1 MNIIINN
8 PYRQLGVYSNS
19 PIKERVSNHNRLKAF
34 MKVGKQ
40 VDFPLDLTTYLPP
53 IHRTSETVAQA
64 EANLTLPKEQLR
76 YAQFWFMKV
85 TPLDDIAF
93 NHLLVGN
100 MTEAISIWEKKDNAS
115 SLQNRLVCALI
126 SQEYSDAISYAELL
140 YSQYLQQFVSIV
152 LGDESKT
159 SSETLAFDLV
169 DALCDELSAN
179 VIRPIVKNKNWLNHI
194 NEKSVKPLIERIQSV
209 IEVAKASKGKG
220 SAARY
225 DAGANLMNAAKFPL
239 QQLRTFLPTTDLQY
253 QMIVDKLGLEIL
265 QCGIDYFNGSEEAD
279 AAHKAMVLQRYAM
292 EIVVGKMA
300 KDRCKENV
308 DILQKIINNLPPMV
322 VFADDKAI
330 KEELRKFCRL
340 PKKISHAVTLLN
352 NTKSHLQSM
361 KSKLG
366 ANSSYYLKIS
376 TQVVG
381 NALHN
386 IIEEVNAAQKDD
398 TIEIGGQQVP
408 ISMLLDR
415 ESKICEIKSALQAA
429 WKATLIIDTFDMQPD
444 FKANRYLQNRAI
456 LKDLC
461 NQMGISTSTTT
472 ARSNSRPSTITTSSK
487 TTQSPTYRN
496 TSTTSTVPPPS
507 SNNTNWG
514 CVVVIIFAII
524 IGLLSSC

>member
-34 MKVGKQ
+34 LKVGKQ
-40 VDFPLDLTTYLPP
+40 VDFPLDLTAYLPP
-53 IHRTSETVAQA
+53 INRTSETIAQA

-93 NHLLVGN
+93 NHLLAGN
-100 MTEAISIWEKKDNAS
+100 MAEAIRIWEKKGNAS

-126 SQEYSDAISYAELL
+126 NKEYSNVISYAESL
-140 YSQYLQQFVSIV
+140 YSQYLQQFEAIV

-159 SSETLAFDLV
+159 SSETLAFDFI
-169 DALCDELSAN
+169 DTLCDELSAN
-179 VIRPIVKNKNWLNHI
+179 VIRPIVRNESWLNHI
-194 NEKSVKPLIERIQSV
+194 NEKSVKPLVERIQSA
-209 IEVAKASKGKG
+209 IEIAKASKGKG
-220 SAARY
+220 STARY
-225 DAGANLMNAAKFPL
+225 DAGIKLANETRALL

-253 QMIVDKLGLEIL
+253 QMIADKLGLEIL

-279 AAHKAMVLQRYAM
+279 AAHKAMPLQRYAM

-308 DILQKIINNLPPMV
+308 DILQNIIKNLPPIE
-322 VFADDKAI
+322 VFAEDRAI
-330 KEELRKFCRL
+330 KEELSNFCQL
-340 PKKISHAVTLLN
+340 PEKISHAVTLLN
-352 NTKSHLQSM
+352 NTKRHLQSI

-366 ANSSYYLKIS
+366 ANNTYYLKMS
-376 TQVVG
+376 TLVVS

-386 IIEEVNAAQKDD
+386 IIEEVNAVQQDQ
-398 TIEIGGQQVP
+398 TIEIGGQRVP
-408 ISMLLDR
+408 VSFLLDR
-415 ESKICEIKSALQAA
+415 DEKIRQIKNVLQAA
-429 WKATLIIDTFDMQPD
+429 WEATLIMDTFDMESE
-444 FKANRYLQNRAI
+444 FKTNRYLPNRST

-461 NQMGISTSTTT
+461 VQMGISTRTTSVRKAPQPSTTT
-472 ARSNSRPSTITTSSK
+472 TSTK

-496 TSTTSTVPPPS
+496 TSTTSTVPS
-507 SNNTNWG
+507 SSDDTNWG
-514 CVVVIIFAII
+514 CIVAIIIAVI

>member
-34 MKVGKQ
+34 LKVGRQ

-53 IHRTSETVAQA
+53 VNRTSETVAQA

-93 NHLLVGN
+93 NHLLAGN
-100 MTEAISIWEKKDNAS
+100 MAEAISILEKRDNAS

-126 SQEYSDAISYAELL
+126 NKEYPNAIACAESL
-140 YSQYLQQFVSIV
+140 YSQYLQQFETIV
-152 LGDESKT
+152 LGDESKS
-159 SSETLAFDLV
+159 SSETLAFDFI
-169 DALCDELSAN
+169 DTLCDELSAN
-179 VIRPIVKNKNWLNHI
+179 VIRPIVRNESWFNHI
-194 NEKSVKPLIERIQSV
+194 NEKSVKPIVERIQSA
-209 IEVAKASKGKG
+209 IETAKASKGKG
-220 SAARY
+220 STARY
-225 DAGANLMNAAKFPL
+225 DAGVKLMNDAKVPL

-253 QMIVDKLGLEIL
+253 QMIADKLGLEIL
-265 QCGIDYFNGSEEAD
+265 QCGIDYYNGSEEAD
-279 AAHKAMVLQRYAM
+279 AAHKAMPIQRYAM

-308 DILQKIINNLPPMV
+308 DILQNIIKNLPPME
-322 VFADDKAI
+322 VFAEDKAI
-330 KEELRKFCRL
+330 KEELGKFCQL
-340 PKKISHAVTLLN
+340 PEKISHAVTLLN
-352 NTKSHLQSM
+352 NTKRHLQSI

-366 ANSSYYLKIS
+366 ADNTYYLKMS
-376 TQVVG
+376 TLVVS

-386 IIEEVNAAQKDD
+386 IIEEVNAVQQDQ

-408 ISMLLDR
+408 MSFLLDR
-415 ESKICEIKSALQAA
+415 DGKMRQIRKTLQAA
-429 WKATLIIDTFDMQPD
+429 WEATLIMDTFEMEPE
-444 FKANRYLQNRAI
+444 FKTKRYLPNRST

-461 NQMGISTSTTT
+461 NQMGISTSTTFV
-472 ARSNSRPSTITTSSK
+472 RRNPQPSTTTTSSK
-487 TTQSPTYRN
+487 TYQPSTPQN
-496 TSTTSTVPPPS
+496 TSTTSKVPS
-507 SNNTNWG
+507 SSDETNWG
-514 CVVVIIFAII
+514 CIVAIIIAVI

>member
-19 PIKERVSNHNRLKAF
+19 PVKERVSNHNRLKAF
-34 MKVGKQ
+34 LKVGKQ
-40 VDFPLDLTTYLPP
+40 VEFPLDLKTYLPP
-53 IHRTSETVAQA
+53 INRTSETVAQA

-93 NHLLVGN
+93 KHLLVGN
-100 MTEAISIWEKKDNAS
+100 MAEAISIWEKKDNTS

-126 SQEYSDAISYAELL
+126 SKEYSDAISYAESL

-152 LGDESKT
+152 LGEENKI
-159 SSETLAFDLV
+159 SSETLAFDFI
-169 DALCDELSAN
+169 DTLCDELSAN
-179 VIRPIVKNKNWLNHI
+179 VIRPIVKNESWFNHI
-194 NEKSVKPLIERIQSV
+194 NEKNVKPLVERIQSA
-209 IEVAKASKGKG
+209 IETAKASKRKG
-220 SAARY
+220 SVARY
-225 DAGANLMNAAKFPL
+225 NAGVKLMNDAKVPL

-279 AAHKAMVLQRYAM
+279 AAHKAIPLQRYAM

-300 KDRCKENV
+300 KDRCKENM
-308 DILQKIINNLPPMV
+308 DILQNIINNLPPTE
-322 VFADDKAI
+322 VFVEDTSI
-330 KEELRKFCRL
+330 KEELRKFCQL
-340 PKKISHAVTLLN
+340 PEKISHATTLLN
-352 NTKSHLQSM
+352 NTKRHLQSI
-361 KSKLG
+361 KNKLG
-366 ANSSYYLKIS
+366 ANNPYYLKIS

-386 IIEEVNAAQKDD
+386 IIEEVNAVLQNQ
-398 TIEIGGQQVP
+398 TIEIEGQRVP
-408 ISMLLDR
+408 VPLFIR
-415 ESKICEIKSALQAA
+415 QIGNTLQTA
-429 WKATLIIDTFDMQPD
+429 WEATLIMDTFDMESE
-444 FKANRYLQNRAI
+444 FKTNRYLPNRST

-461 NQMGISTSTTT
+461 VQIGVSTRTTSVRRNPQPSSTTT
-472 ARSNSRPSTITTSSK
+472 STK

-496 TSTTSTVPPPS
+496 TSTTSTVPSS

-514 CVVVIIFAII
+514 CVVVIIIAII
-524 IGLLSSC
+524 IGLLSGC

>member
-19 PIKERVSNHNRLKAF
+19 PVKERVSNHNRLKAF
-34 MKVGKQ
+34 LKVGKQ
-40 VDFPLDLTTYLPP
+40 VEFPLDLKTYLPP
-53 IHRTSETVAQA
+53 INRTSETVAQA

-93 NHLLVGN
+93 NHLLAGDIA
-100 MTEAISIWEKKDNAS
+100 EAINIWEKKDNAS

-126 SQEYSDAISYAELL
+126 SKEYSDAISYAESL
-140 YSQYLQQFVSIV
+140 YSQYLQQFETVV

-159 SSETLAFDLV
+159 SSETLAFDFI
-169 DALCDELSAN
+169 DTLCDELGAN
-179 VIRPIVKNKNWLNHI
+179 VIRPIVGNESWVDHI
-194 NEKSVKPLIERIQSV
+194 NEKNVKPLVERIQSA
-209 IEVAKASKGKG
+209 IETAKASKGKG
-220 SAARY
+220 SVARY
-225 DAGANLMNAAKFPL
+225 NAGVKLMNDAKVPL

-279 AAHKAMVLQRYAM
+279 AAYKAMPLQRYAM

-308 DILQKIINNLPPMV
+308 DILQNIINNLPPMEI
-322 VFADDKAI
+322 FAEDKAI

-340 PKKISHAVTLLN
+340 PEKISHAVTLLN

-366 ANSSYYLKIS
+366 ANNSYYLKIS

-386 IIEEVNAAQKDD
+386 IIEEVNATQQGQI
-398 TIEIGGQQVP
+398 IEIGGQQVP
-408 ISMLLDR
+408 MTLLFPKD
-415 ESKICEIKSALQAA
+415 EIIRQIKTALQAA
-429 WKATLIIDTFDMQPD
+429 WDAIKIMDTFDMEPE
-444 FKANRYLQNRAI
+444 FKTNRYLSNRSI

-461 NQMGISTSTTT
+461 NQMAHRTSQ
-472 ARSNSRPSTITTSSK
+472 SSIFGD
-487 TTQSPTYRN
+487 
-496 TSTTSTVPPPS
+496 TSTTSS
-507 SNNTNWG
+507 SSSLADTAKG
-514 CVVVIIFAII
+514 CIIRI
-524 IGLLSSC
+524 IGLIIALIIALIIIDMSIKYM